1 MFVDYKDIDQIRSA
15 LVTLRDDSEL
25 RRRLGEN
32 GRKVFLRKYTSKI
45 MEEQLYEAYDQLLPD

>member
-25 RRRLGEN
+25 LRRLGEN
-32 GRKVFLRKYTSKI
+32 HGGTVV
-45 MEEQLYEAYDQLLPD
+45 LPIVNLVNSECASVAEG